1 MSGFWLF
8 LLYAGLMAFGQF
20 LFKQTAEQ
28 FKALSPA
35 GLFDSIAFLIGN
47 PLFLSACVVYA
58 AATLLWV
65 VVLTQFNLSVAYPVV
80 ISLSVLFTVLIGIIV
95 FSEPLTIYGALG
107 LASVVIGIMFLAK
120 NAQ

>member
-1 MSGFWLF
+1 MSGFLLF
-8 LLYAGLMAFGQF
+8 LLYAGLMTFGQF

-28 FKALSPA
+28 FKTLSPVSV
-35 GLFDSIAFLIGN
+35 FDSIAFLIGS
-47 PLFLSACVVYA
+47 PRFLSACVVYA

-80 ISLSVLFTVLIGIIV
+80 ISLSVLFTVLIGVIV
-95 FSEPLTIYGALG
+95 FSEPLTIYGVLG
-107 LASVVIGIMFLAK
+107 LGSVVIGIMFLAK

>member
-1 MSGFWLF
+1 MSGFLLF
-8 LLYAGLMAFGQF
+8 FIYAALMSFGQF

-28 FKALSPA
+28 FRVVSPA
-35 GLFDSIAFLIGN
+35 GVFDSIAFLISS
-47 PLFLSACVVYA
+47 PRFLSACVVYA

-80 ISLSVLFTVLIGIIV
+80 ISLSVLFTVLIGIVV
-95 FSEPLTIYGALG
+95 FAEPLTIYGVLG

>member
-1 MSGFWLF
+1 MNGF
-8 LLYAGLMAFGQF
+8 LLFFIYAGLMSFGQF

-28 FKALSPA
+28 FKVVSPV
-35 GLFDSIAFLIGN
+35 GVFDSIAFLIGS
-47 PLFLSACVVYA
+47 PRFLSACVVYA

-80 ISLSVLFTVLIGIIV
+80 ISLSILFTVLIGIVV
-95 FSEPLTIYGALG
+95 FAEPLTIYGVLG
-107 LASVVIGIMFLAK
+107 LASIVIGIMFLAK